1 MRSPT
6 VGRRHGLSL
15 GKLILGKQTIER
27 TQQRNC
33 RTEFSAAAV
42 MMAGLIWAP
51 VGLQAQ
57 TLEEALIQ
65 AYQSNPTLAA
75 ARAELRSINEAVPQ
89 ALANWRPLVEATGSA
104 GQGTDSFEQPTER
117 DNVGR
122 SPVTGDLTLTQPL
135 YRGGRTVAGTERAE
149 NEVLAQR
156 AFLADS
162 EQTVLLDGVTVYADV
177 WRDQSVLELN
187 LNNEQVLARQ
197 LEATQDRFEVGEV
210 TRTDVAQSES
220 RLSSA
225 TADRIQAQGSLST
238 SRAAFENVIGV
249 FPQLLEQPPGP
260 GALPPDQASVV
271 SAAEEANPLV
281 LASEFTELAALRNV
295 REVEGELLPEVN
307 LQGQLSYQHES
318 ASRNSESRGAEVLA
332 QVRIPLYQQGSVSS
346 RVREAKQ
353 IASQR
358 RLQVREALRQAR
370 EDAISAWENLQTA
383 QAQIQ
388 AFQEAVRANEI
399 ALEGVRQ
406 ENAVGARTVLDVLD
420 AEQELLDAQVNLVGA
435 QRDEVVASY
444 EVLTAVG
451 RMTAGDLGLPAEI
464 YDPETDYREV
474 RDSWFGLSA
483 PGAPE

>member
-6 VGRRHGLSL
+6 VGRRHGLPL
-15 GKLILGKQTIER
+15 GKAALGFAMGRER
-27 TQQRNC
+27 
-33 RTEFSAAAV
+33 RTRLSAAAV
-42 MMAGLIWAP
+42 MTAGLLCLPA
-51 VGLQAQ
+51 GLQAQ

-65 AYQSNPTLAA
+65 AYQSNPTLSA
-75 ARAELRSINEAVPQ
+75 ARAELRSINERVPQ
-89 ALANWRPLVEATGSA
+89 ALSNWRPLVEAEGSA
-104 GQGTDSFEQPTER
+104 GQGTDSFEQPSER

-122 SPVTGDLTLTQPL
+122 SPLTGDLTLTQPL
-135 YRGGRTVAGTERAE
+135 YRGGRTTAGTERAE

-187 LNNEQVLARQ
+187 LSNEQVLARQ

-225 TADRIQAQGSLST
+225 TADRIQAQGNLST

-260 GALPPDQASVV
+260 QVLPPDQESVI
-271 SAAEEANPLV
+271 SDAEDSNPSV
-281 LASEFTELAALRNV
+281 LASQFTELAALRTV

-307 LQGQLSYQHES
+307 LRGQLSYQHES
-318 ASRNSESRGAEVLA
+318 STRNSESRGAEVLA
-332 QVRIPLYQQGSVSS
+332 QVRVPLYQQGSVSS

-383 QAQIQ
+383 LAQIE
-388 AFQEAVRANEI
+388 AFQQAVRANEI

-444 EVLTAVG
+444 QVLTAVG
-451 RMTAGDLGLPAEI
+451 RMTAMDLGLPAEI
-464 YDPETDYREV
+464 YDPEADYRAV

-483 PGAPE
+483 PGVPE